1 VTELFEQALERPRKE
16 RSEFLKSACAGDSY
30 LPITIVIDR
39 DGNVREVIEGILL
52 PEEFDEKIKP
62 LLSKASVSETPS
74 SRLESN

>member
-1 VTELFEQALERPRKE
+1 MFTS
-16 RSEFLKSACAGDSY
+16 SEV